1 MEKKIRAVV
10 FDMDGVLF
18 DTENLCISSWRV
30 IAKRHGLEGIE
41 EVNRRCIGRTVED
54 TRRILY
60 EAYPDKDMAAIHDE
74 RRAYERKIIAEEGV
88 PLKPF
93 AGDILKALKKTGV
106 PIGLASSTRQATVE
120 PELRSVG
127 FYDYFD
133 TIVCGD
139 MIERSKPHP
148 DIYIAACERLGVSP
162 ADAAAV
168 EDSFNG
174 IRSAKAAGMMTVM
187 VPDIIQPDDEI
198 LKSVDCLC
206 SDLSEAG
213 KQLLGLI
220 DMEG

>member
-1 MEKKIRAVV
+1 MKKKIRAVV

-18 DTENLCISSWRV
+18 DTENLCMNSWRV
-30 IAKRHGLEGIE
+30 IAERHGLEGID
-41 EVNRRCIGRTVED
+41 EVNYRCIGRTVED

-60 EAYPDKDMAAIHDE
+60 EAYPGKDMAAIHDE

-88 PLKPF
+88 PLKPG
-93 AGDILKALKKTGV
+93 AEDILKALKATGV
-106 PIGLASSTRQATVE
+106 LIGLASSTRQVTVE
-120 PELRSVG
+120 TELKSVG

-133 TIVCGD
+133 NIVCGD

-148 DIYIAACERLGVSP
+148 DIYLAACERLGIAP

-174 IRSAKAAGMMTVM
+174 IRSAKAAGMVTVM
-187 VPDIIQPDDEI
+187 VPDIIQPDGEI

-206 SDLSEAG
+206 KDLAEATET
-213 KQLLGLI
+213 LLGLI